1 MPLEK
6 PDSFDSLMARQH
18 HAAVNVTGADHS
30 SWSGDLG
37 ETLKVEN
44 GVILGTATWE
54 HAILYDSERVQ
65 KPLKEMFEHQG
76 EKQDDKTLLRYRNA
90 MKTVFHENSH
100 LLAGPGTEHRD
111 AMGPFQQPAVR
122 ALEEGITEAYSFRNL
137 DSYIDELQLDQVA
150 PGIKNVVGRSSY
162 PKFTPAAQALAHNLG
177 EVSKLGASEVLRR
190 MNVVN
195 AAEKWPIATDIVFE
209 ANNLHEVVPSAEV
222 AGAKARIQAAMQEHF
237 GNLKDIK
244 PGALGE
250 RVQSANLG
258 FRAFAAGQAE
268 AQSIG
273 QQFAAPQQAAQV
285 KVQAQNQ
292 TQAPGRSV
300 EPQDK
305 AMALMTS
312 GVAPMRSAHQLQADN
327 RGERGSPGTPGP
339 SRQHGTERSE

>member
-1 MPLEK
+1 
-6 PDSFDSLMARQH
+6 
-18 HAAVNVTGADHS
+18 
-30 SWSGDLG
+30 
-37 ETLKVEN
+37 
-44 GVILGTATWE
+44 
-54 HAILYDSERVQ
+54 
-65 KPLKEMFEHQG
+65 MFEHQG
-76 EKQDDKTLLRYRNA
+76 ETQDDKTLLRYRNA
-90 MKTVFHENSH
+90 LKTVFHENSH

-111 AMGPFQQPAVR
+111 AMGPIQQPALQ

-137 DSYIDELQLDQVA
+137 DRYIDELQLDQVA
-150 PGIKNVVGRSSY
+150 PGIKNVVGRSTH
-162 PKFTPAAQALAHNLG
+162 PEVMPAAQALARNLG
-177 EVSKLGASEVLRR
+177 EVSKLGTNEVLRR

-195 AAEKWPIATDIVFE
+195 AVEKWPVAADIAFE

-222 AGAKARIQAAMQEHF
+222 AGAKARIMAAMQEHF
-237 GNLKDIK
+237 GNLKDIE

-273 QQFAAPQQAAQV
+273 QQFAALQQAAQV

-305 AMALMTS
+305 ATALMTS
-312 GVAPMRSAHQLQADN
+312 GVAPLRSAHQLQPGN
-327 RGERGSPGTPGP
+327 RGERGSGGTPEP
-339 SRQHGTERSE
+339 SKQHGTERSE

>member
-30 SWSGDLG
+30 GWSGDLG
-37 ETLKVEN
+37 ETRKVEN
-44 GVILGTATWE
+44 EVILGTVTWE
-54 HAILYDSERVQ
+54 HALLYDSERVQ
-65 KPLKEMFEHQG
+65 KPLREMFEHQG
-76 EKQDDKTLLRYRNA
+76 ETQDDKTLLRYRNA
-90 MKTVFHENSH
+90 LKTVFHENSH

-111 AMGPFQQPAVR
+111 AMGPIQQPALG

-162 PKFTPAAQALAHNLG
+162 PEFMPAAQALARNLG
-177 EVSKLGASEVLRR
+177 EVSKLGTDEVLRR

-195 AAEKWPIATDIVFE
+195 AVEKWPVAADIAFE

-222 AGAKARIQAAMQEHF
+222 AGAKARIRAAMQGHF
-237 GNLKDIK
+237 GNLEDIK

-268 AQSIG
+268 AQSIW
-273 QQFAAPQQAAQV
+273 QQFAAPQQQAAQV
-285 KVQAQNQ
+285 QAQKQ

-305 AMALMTS
+305 AMTLMTW
-312 GVAPMRSAHQLQADN
+312 GVAPLRSAHQLQAGN
-327 RGERGSPGTPGP
+327 RGERGSGGTPGP
-339 SRQHGTERSE
+339 SKQHGTERSE